1 MEKLLEILKKIK
13 PEIDFETR
21 DSLIDD
27 GALDSIELFEVLIAI
42 EDTFSIQIDPNQI
55 DPDNFQSV
63 ASMWKLIQSIKQQ
76 QQKEI

>member
-27 GALDSIELFEVLIAI
+27 GALDSIELF
-42 EDTFSIQIDPNQI
+42 
-55 DPDNFQSV
+55 
-63 ASMWKLIQSIKQQ
+63 
-76 QQKEI
+76 

>member
-63 ASMWKLIQSIKQQ
+63 ASMWKLIQSNKQQ